1 MKDSISR
8 SRISSE
14 PYSSGSG
21 GSSTTSCAS
30 RLLRGEYGTRRAD
43 ESMGTE
49 SAERHSSSLASM
61 NDVRLASGSTTVSRM
76 VPSPRTAETAGIR
89 RSFRASSVLLLGSGF
104 AILLEPFK
112 HAERLPEAQMFDS
125 LQEVQHVAVGA
136 TAEAMKI
143 ALPGIDRERGI
154 MVVVE
159 GAEAHERAPR
169 WFQLKIFADHRFER
183 DFTFDLFDPLPQRG
197 VNMAVAS
204 SCRFEGLLG
213 RSGLGL

>member
-14 PYSSGSG
+14 PYSSGSD

-89 RSFRASSVLLLGSGF
+89 RSFFSSSAALFGAGVIMGLQQPQH
-104 AILLEPFK
+104 I
-112 HAERLPEAQMFDS
+112 ERLEEGKTLDL
-125 LQEVQHVAVGA
+125 LQKCQRVAV
-136 TAEAMKI
+136 
-143 ALPGIDRERGI
+143 
-154 MVVVE
+154 
-159 GAEAHERAPR
+159 RA
-169 WFQLKIFADHRFER
+169 
-183 DFTFDLFDPLPQRG
+183 
-197 VNMAVAS
+197 
-204 SCRFEGLLG
+204 
-213 RSGLGL
+213 